1 MIEEMAIVVKIGRQQ
16 VWLESAQANGC
27 AACVQKSS
35 CTTNAI
41 GSVLK
46 KRAVVVD
53 TPLALKLGDKVLVA
67 IDESVLLRASLLLYM
82 LPLLALFSGAG
93 LADYWL
99 GGVLAQPELWVA
111 ASAIASFLASLWLI
125 NALQN
130 SWFFGHYARPVI
142 VKKL

>member
-1 MIEEMAIVVKIGRQQ
+1 MIEEMAIVVKIGPHQ
-16 VWLESAQANGC
+16 VWVESAQANGC
-27 AACVQKSS
+27 AACVQKTS

-53 TPLALKLGDKVLVA
+53 TPLALKLGDTVLVA
-67 IDESVLLRASLLLYM
+67 IDENVLLRASLVLYL

-93 LADYWL
+93 LADYCV
-99 GGVLAQPELWVA
+99 GGILAQAELWVA
-111 ASAIASFLASLWLI
+111 ATAVLGFLSSLWLI
-125 NALQN
+125 NKLQN